1 MGVVDVKDYET
12 ITMVKADITSDI
24 IHDETKSSLETLGTI
39 TNLDSD
45 VNIIHAEPIQEMRTI
60 DRECTN
66 NVPVIESEI
75 VSDNTSQNG
84 LSASLPENEVKM
96 KRKKRKSI
104 KSSEEQ
110 VDIDKA
116 RENDKN
122 QTITTNITATE
133 PTSMD
138 VIDYKEVTQKESS
151 SNSLI
156 NTENVNSK
164 NTGIFEMVLADIS
177 LDVTHDTIKSSIET
191 AMTV

>member
-1 MGVVDVKDYET
+1 MGVVDVKDHET

-60 DRECTN
+60 DRECMN

-75 VSDNTSQNG
+75 VSDNTSQNE
-84 LSASLPENEVKM
+84 LSASLPENEAK
-96 KRKKRKSI
+96 KKRKSI
-104 KSSEEQ
+104 KSCEEQ

-116 RENDKN
+116 RENDTN

-138 VIDYKEVTQKESS
+138 VIDHKEVTQKESS

-177 LDVTHDTIKSSIET
+177 LD
-191 AMTV
+191 

>member
-1 MGVVDVKDYET
+1 MGGDTNKLLMNEEVVDVKDHVT
-12 ITMVKADITSDI
+12 NDMVKADITSDI
-24 IHDETKSSLETLGTI
+24 IHDETKSSHETLGTI

-75 VSDNTSQNG
+75 VSDNTSQNE
-84 LSASLPENEVKM
+84 LSASLPENEAKM
-96 KRKKRKSI
+96 KKKKRKSI

-138 VIDYKEVTQKESS
+138 VVDHKEVTQKESS
-151 SNSLI
+151 SNSVI
-156 NTENVNSK
+156 NTENVNSR
-164 NTGIFEMVLADIS
+164 NTAIFEMVVAD
-177 LDVTHDTIKSSIET
+177 
-191 AMTV
+191 